1 MSFMVSMSFS
11 TQAKVSKCKHIS
23 SFLICYDDVG
33 QKKMMKKGYL
43 SKSRKITFYEH
54 QVNVVCDFKS
64 FSQLKEKRNRRG
76 GHKKVHSLLKE
87 KREFWETRGSPVSLS
102 LGLRL
107 PMYIYMNL

>member
-23 SFLICYDDVG
+23 SFLICNDDVG
-33 QKKMMKKGYL
+33 QKKMKKGYL

-64 FSQLKEKRNRRG
+64 FSQLKEKRIRRG

-87 KREFWETRGSPVSLS
+87 KREFWETSSRFILQS

-107 PMYIYMNL
+107 LMYIYMHL